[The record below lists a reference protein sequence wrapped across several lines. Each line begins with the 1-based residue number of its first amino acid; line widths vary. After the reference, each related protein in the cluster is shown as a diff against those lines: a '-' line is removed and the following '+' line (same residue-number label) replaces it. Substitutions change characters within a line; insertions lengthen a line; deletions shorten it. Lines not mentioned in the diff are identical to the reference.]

1 MKKLIAFLLA
11 ASLLAVPV
19 FAQEESAPQGV
30 PQGQLAQLLVKTL
43 GLAHLLPAVP
53 TDADCFA
60 ILAQNGI
67 SPADGWT
74 QDGIVTQG
82 VLARVLVQAL
92 DLTDEVEN
100 PNDPLS
106 WISVLESNG
115 ISLDRITTSVAS
127 AESLPEGIF
136 QSPETTDPLFVRDE
150 GLGAGAGMGDSFAT
164 GDLAPT
170 AVEPGQTLEKK
181 EPPVPPTPPVPPIP
195 PVPPLPRT
203 AGSGTT

>member
-1 MKKLIAFLLA
+1 MKKFIALLLA

-19 FAQEESAPQGV
+19 FAQEEESAPQGV

-67 SPADGWT
+67 APADGWT

-92 DLTDEVEN
+92 GLSDEVEN
-100 PNDPLS
+100 PADPLS
-106 WISVLESNG
+106 WIAVLESNG
-115 ISLDRITTSVAS
+115 ISLDRITTSVES

-164 GDLAPT
+164 GDLTPAS
-170 AVEPGQTLEKK
+170 VEPGSAPVEK
-181 EPPVPPTPPVPPIP
+181 PQPVPPIP
-195 PVPPLPRT
+195 PVPPRPHPRPT
-203 AGSGTT
+203 PTPH

>member
-1 MKKLIAFLLA
+1 MKKLFALLLA
-11 ASLLAVPV
+11 ACLLAVPA
-19 FAQEESAPQGV
+19 FAQEEAAPQGV

-67 SPADGWT
+67 APADGWS

-82 VLARVLVQAL
+82 VLARVLVEAL
-92 DLTDEVEN
+92 GLSDEVEN

-106 WISVLESNG
+106 WIAVLESNG
-115 ISLDRITTSVAS
+115 ISLDRITTSVES

-150 GLGAGAGMGDSFAT
+150 GLGAGAGLGDSFAT
-164 GDLAPT
+164 GDLSPT
-170 AVEPGQTLEKK
+170 SVEPGASQVAVPKPE
-181 EPPVPPTPPVPPIP
+181 PVPVPIPTPTPKPHRPTP
-195 PVPPLPRT
+195 TPH
-203 AGSGTT
+203 